1 MSLVLGFFIS
11 ISIFQCAG
19 AYFELRP
26 YLDGPLRKTVMRSL
40 GALTL
45 WTLLSLIIPTYLASK
60 FDTSMEISDL
70 IPSTAALLSFE
81 FLAFMIIS
89 LGVSKVVGPGL
100 RRGLVLSLTACL
112 SILML
117 QLLLINQGHAAL
129 AAAVGLLALVVA
141 TMVLAFE
148 LINSPPK
155 STSRAMVARPGHLRV
170 LLGMTAF
177 AYFLLLSCLQISTIR
192 LNHWLTSLPAQDY
205 TQLKT
210 LLGVPS
216 PIEPWLPF
224 LFISWLLTKLF
235 VTYLLLHLEKQHLSF
250 LNKHIDEALV
260 AESNQIIAPYQMT
273 AQALFHLP
281 TPILLV
287 SRANQELVYANGLAR
302 TLLSDAR
309 LSRQPLDT
317 IFLSIVPIGTNRT
330 MALFLHPNL
339 SVGLFRLEPIQTPGV
354 GELSQILLLHR
365 ENLDT
370 TQLGHWLITSRLD
383 PPGAGSCLLNSKF
396 SILAIS
402 KGWESIFSHYD
413 SYFASG
419 LIWDRLRSFTN
430 RASDV
435 LALEE
440 KVTQENNISHLLMDQ
455 AGREMKVT
463 VQLLVG
469 PDGSPSYYV
478 IARLTSEANAR
489 NQVHRID

>member
-1 MSLVLGFFIS
+1 MSLVLGFFIC
-11 ISIFQCAG
+11 IFIFQCAG

-26 YLDGPLRKTVMRSL
+26 YLDGPLRNTAVRSL
-40 GALTL
+40 GVLVL
-45 WTLLSLIIPTYLASK
+45 WTLLGLIIPTYLASK
-60 FDTSMEISDL
+60 FDTSVELGDL

-81 FLAFMIIS
+81 FLAFMILS
-89 LGVSKVVGPGL
+89 LGVRKVVGPGL
-100 RRGLVLSLTACL
+100 RLGVILSLAAWL
-112 SILML
+112 SLVML
-117 QLLLINQGHAAL
+117 QLLLIHQGHAAL
-129 AAAVGLLALVVA
+129 AAAVGLMALMIAIVV
-141 TMVLAFE
+141 MAFE
-148 LINSPPK
+148 LIGSSSK
-155 STSRAMVARPGHLRV
+155 STASAMTASTGQLRV
-170 LLGMTAF
+170 VLGMTAF
-177 AYFLLLSCLQISTIR
+177 TYFLLLSGLHISTIR
-192 LNHWLTSLPAQDY
+192 LDHWLTNLPTQNYA
-205 TQLKT
+205 QLKS

-224 LFISWLLTKLF
+224 LFITWLLTKLLL
-235 VTYLLLHLEKQHLSF
+235 TYLLLRLEKQHLCF

-260 AESNQIIAPYQMT
+260 AEGNQIIAPYRIT

-287 SRANQELVYANGLAR
+287 SRADQELVYANGLAR

-309 LSRQPLDT
+309 LTRQPLNA
-317 IFLSIVPIGTNRT
+317 IFLSIVPIGASRT

-354 GELSQILLLHR
+354 SDLSQMLLLHR
-365 ENLDT
+365 ENLDN

-383 PPGAGSCLLNSKF
+383 PPGSGSCLLNSKF
-396 SILAIS
+396 SILTIS
-402 KGWESIFSHYD
+402 KGWENIFSHYD

-435 LALEE
+435 LELEE
-440 KVTQENNISHLLMDQ
+440 KVAREHNVTHLLVDQ

-463 VQLLVG
+463 IQLLVG
-469 PDGSPSYYV
+469 PDGGPNYYV

>member
-1 MSLVLGFFIS
+1 MSLVLGFFIFL
-11 ISIFQCAG
+11 SIFQCAG

-26 YLDGPLRKTVMRSL
+26 YLDGPLRNTVVRSL
-40 GALTL
+40 GMLVL
-45 WTLLSLIIPTYLASK
+45 WTLLGLIIPSYLASK
-60 FDTSMEISDL
+60 FDASMEMGDL
-70 IPSTAALLSFE
+70 IPSTTPLLSFE
-81 FLAFMIIS
+81 FLAFMILS
-89 LGVSKVVGPGL
+89 LGVGKVVGPGL
-100 RRGLVLSLTACL
+100 RLGVILSLAAWL
-112 SILML
+112 SLVML
-117 QLLLINQGHAAL
+117 QLLLIQQGHVAL
-129 AAAVGLLALVVA
+129 TAAVGLLALVVA

-148 LINSPPK
+148 LTNSFPK
-155 STSRAMVARPGHLRV
+155 SNSSSMVARTGNLRV
-170 LLGMTAF
+170 LLGITAF
-177 AYFLLLSCLQISTIR
+177 GYLLLLSSLQISTIG
-192 LNHWLTSLPAQDY
+192 LDHWLTSLPAQDY
-205 TQLKT
+205 AQIKT
-210 LLGVPS
+210 LLSAPS

-224 LFISWLLTKLF
+224 LLITWLLTKLF
-235 VTYLLLHLEKQHLSF
+235 LTYFLLHLEKQHLSL

-260 AESNQIIAPYQMT
+260 AEGNQIIAPYQMT

-302 TLLSDAR
+302 TLLSDTR
-309 LSRQPLDT
+309 LTLQPLDT
-317 IFLSIVPIGTNRT
+317 IFLSIIPIGASRT

-339 SVGLFRLEPIQTPGV
+339 SVGLFRLEPIQTPGI
-354 GELSQILLLHR
+354 GELSQMLLLHR
-365 ENLDT
+365 EHLDA

-383 PPGAGSCLLNSKF
+383 PPGSGSCLLNSKF
-396 SILAIS
+396 SILTIS

-440 KVTQENNISHLLMDQ
+440 KVAQEHNVTHLLVDQ

-463 VQLLVG
+463 VQLLIG

-489 NQVHRID
+489 NQIHRID